1 MGYDKFMRPEVVE
14 KRKATAQLMDEIYPE
29 LSEYINKTEMPMHI
43 VPKIQKLGI
52 NGFLIKDHG
61 GPGFTNLEAGAII
74 YEVSKRDCSISTFI
88 LLHTAI
94 GSNVVSLLGDQ
105 E

>member
-1 MGYDKFMRPEVVE
+1 MRPEVVE
-14 KRKATAQLMDEIYPE
+14 KRKATAQLMDEIYPK
-29 LSEYINKTEMPMHI
+29 LSEYINRTEMPMHI